1 MMSSA
6 HQNCRLYLK
15 EELTMGNRLNG
26 FRFEIHNAP
35 GNMIIELNEK
45 PDGRRS
51 LLCNC
56 NWNITET
63 DITGKEAEFVE
74 GLNSCGIQNLN
85 ARYLSPIDYDPVSL
99 FSWGLDCGIDGIHI
113 ISGGDVI
120 PDEIDRMVVL
130 LRRFDM
136 SIPLFEHK

>member
-1 MMSSA
+1 
-6 HQNCRLYLK
+6 
-15 EELTMGNRLNG
+15 MGNRLYG

-56 NWNITET
+56 NWSITET
-63 DITGKEAEFVE
+63 DITDKEAVLVE
-74 GLNSCGIQNLN
+74 GLKSCGIQNLD
-85 ARYLSPIDYDPVSL
+85 AEYISPIDFDPVLL
-99 FSWGLDCGIDGIHI
+99 FSWGLDCGFDGIHI

-130 LRRFDM
+130 LRGFGM
-136 SIPLFEHK
+136 SIPLFKHK